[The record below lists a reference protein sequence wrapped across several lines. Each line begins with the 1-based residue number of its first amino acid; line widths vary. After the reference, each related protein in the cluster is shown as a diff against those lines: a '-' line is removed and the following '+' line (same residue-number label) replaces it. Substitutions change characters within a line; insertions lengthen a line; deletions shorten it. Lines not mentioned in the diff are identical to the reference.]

1 MNRLPVHVIPGVM
14 MRHDQLPL
22 TDRGKVDR
30 QTLQKLQP
38 VAWLETDTRAAGSEL
53 ETYLLGQ
60 LRAILETDDIG
71 VDDDIWFVGLDSLG
85 ATELVASIADIG
97 LGELAPTVLLEH
109 RTIRSL
115 ARQLRDG
122 IDERTTD
129 IVTFNPETSG
139 DPFFCITGGGGT
151 AIRYQPLAD
160 CFSTE
165 RPLVVIEAHGMHT
178 RGKPD
183 RTITAMAQRAAV
195 AANERQPT
203 GTITLLGHSAGGL
216 VAWAA
221 AQQLVDNGRPAR
233 VVLFD
238 TYLVRG
244 DVNIRIDDWGP
255 APSGMSRTR
264 RIVRANRLRLASLKR
279 RWWEH
284 YPGAPRADP
293 LRYMAFNHIMVRAFR
308 RHEIKPARFPVLYL
322 PVRHQSN
329 PDEWHRLAT
338 NLTIT
343 TVDGDHQTMLDNQ
356 NVAKVA
362 SIITQ
367 WIDSPAGSAN

>member
-1 MNRLPVHVIPGVM
+1 
-14 MRHDQLPL
+14 
-22 TDRGKVDR
+22 
-30 QTLQKLQP
+30 
-38 VAWLETDTRAAGSEL
+38 
-53 ETYLLGQ
+53 
-60 LRAILETDDIG
+60 
-71 VDDDIWFVGLDSLG
+71 
-85 ATELVASIADIG
+85 
-97 LGELAPTVLLEH
+97 
-109 RTIRSL
+109 
-115 ARQLRDG
+115 
-122 IDERTTD
+122 
-129 IVTFNPETSG
+129 
-139 DPFFCITGGGGT
+139 
-151 AIRYQPLAD
+151 
-160 CFSTE
+160 
-165 RPLVVIEAHGMHT
+165 
-178 RGKPD
+178 
-183 RTITAMAQRAAV
+183 MAQRAAV